1 MKKSVKLGQTLLKS
15 NVIKGEY
22 VRTAAQPI
30 QEVHKTKIQ
39 QGQQEGLSSKLRSQL
54 DKKNILPFSYFLTDK
69 LGRQHD
75 YLRNL
80 VEILKFFVNIYT
92 LYIYLL

>member
-30 QEVHKTKIQ
+30 QEVHRTKIQ
-39 QGQQEGLSSKLRSQL
+39 QGQQ
-54 DKKNILPFSYFLTDK
+54 D
-69 LGRQHD
+69 H
-75 YLRNL
+75 
-80 VEILKFFVNIYT
+80 
-92 LYIYLL
+92 

>member
-1 MKKSVKLGQTLLKS
+1 MKKSVKLGQTLLKN

-22 VRTAAQPI
+22 VRTVTQPVYNPKP
-30 QEVHKTKIQ
+30 QQQ

-80 VEILKFFVNIYT
+80 VEISKCIFFSCNIF
-92 LYIYLL
+92 